1 MDELDLFRED
11 TQEQLQNME
20 NALVEGNEN
29 GVDEEIIGAI
39 FRAMHTIKGS
49 AGMFGFDNVVS
60 FTHVAENLMSEVRN
74 GKVKLDASLISL
86 FFEVKDHVENLIE
99 AESSESTE
107 LDEDILKKN
116 DELIKELTKRLP
128 DNSFTEEN
136 IIEPESINIEE
147 NVDEA
152 NAMWHISIR
161 LNDDFF
167 ESGMDILS
175 IFSFLNTMGEVVINV
190 PIILNIPNLEEIQ
203 PIKAYIGF
211 ELDFM
216 TDVDKDMIEE
226 AFEFIL
232 DDISLTIFRHNDKKM
247 VEKFLTS
254 LEEDVLKLLIDEG
267 VFENPNP
274 EIETKTDINSQNMK
288 LPKIKEENITPPS
301 AHNNKHKKNTKNFSL
316 RVDSAKVDSLMNQ
329 ISEMVIANARIV
341 QISEMQD
348 DNNLEEATAILSH
361 LLEEVRNSVM
371 SIRMVPVEDSFI
383 KFKRIV
389 GDVAKKLGKDIDFII
404 TGGDTELDKSVIEK
418 INDPLVHMLRN
429 SIDHG
434 IEMPEERVKKG
445 KSPKGRVELKTYPDA
460 GTIVIEIIDDGAGLD
475 SEKLFNMAV
484 EKGIIDKDAKLTE
497 KEAFGLIFQ
506 AGFSTAKEVS
516 DISGRGVGM
525 DVVRSNI
532 EDLRG
537 KIDIE
542 STFNKGSK
550 FTIRLPLTLAI
561 IDGFLV
567 QVGSS
572 KFVIPLDMIQ
582 ECIELTRNYKEKM
595 KGNNFINLRGEILP
609 IFDVRKYFNEDESNY
624 ERENIVIVRYAN
636 YHIGLL
642 VDELFG
648 EYHTVIKPLGDVFAN
663 VFGISGGSILGSGEV
678 ALIFDIPVLIEYYI
692 KNQRS

>member
-11 TQEQLQNME
+11 SEEQLQSME
-20 NALVEGNEN
+20 NALVEANEN
-29 GVDEEIIGAI
+29 GVDEEIIGAV

-49 AGMFGFDNVVS
+49 AGMFGFDNIVS

-74 GKVKLDASLISL
+74 GKVELDSELVSL
-86 FFEVKDHVENLIE
+86 FFDVKDHVENLIE
-99 AESSESTE
+99 LEASSSSLEG
-107 LDEDILKKN
+107 EDLERN
-116 DELIKELTKRLP
+116 NFLIDKLTKRLP
-128 DNSFTEEN
+128 ENSLVTETSTNKSEKIEVQENSDNT
-136 IIEPESINIEE
+136 I
-147 NVDEA
+147 
-152 NAMWHISIR
+152 WHLSIR
-161 LNDDFF
+161 LRDDFF

-175 IFSFLNTMGEVVINV
+175 IFSFLNSMGEMVINV
-190 PIILNIPNLEEIQ
+190 PIISDIPKLEDTH
-203 PIKAYIGF
+203 PTKAYIGF
-211 ELDFM
+211 EIDFM

-232 DDISLTIFRHNDKKM
+232 DDIFLTLFRHNDEKAVKEFLEHLEKDVVKTLVDEGLFDIEVPHEEK
-247 VEKFLTS
+247 VEKNIQ
-254 LEEDVLKLLIDEG
+254 EE
-267 VFENPNP
+267 
-274 EIETKTDINSQNMK
+274 KTDI
-288 LPKIKEENITPPS
+288 PKIKEEHITPPS
-301 AHNNKHKKNTKNFSL
+301 SHNNKNKKTTKNFSL
-316 RVDSAKVDSLMNQ
+316 RVESTKVDYLMNQ
-329 ISEMVIANARIV
+329 ISEMVIANAKVV
-341 QISEMQD
+341 QMAETKE
-348 DNNLEEATAILSH
+348 DNELEEASAILTH
-361 LLEEVRNSVM
+361 LLEEIRNSVM

-434 IEMPEERVKKG
+434 VEMPDVRASKG
-445 KSPKGRVELKTYPDA
+445 KNPKGRVELKTYPDA

-475 SEKLFNMAV
+475 TEKLLQKAID
-484 EKGIIDKDAKLTE
+484 KGIIDRDANLTD
-497 KEAFGLIFQ
+497 KEIFALIFH
-506 AGFSTAKEVS
+506 AGFSTAQEVS

-525 DVVRSNI
+525 DVVRRNI

-542 STFNKGSK
+542 STLNKGTK

-582 ECIELTRNYKEKM
+582 ECIELTKDYKEKM

-609 IFDVRKYFNEDESNY
+609 IFDVRNYFDESESDY
-624 ERENIVIVRYAN
+624 SRENIVVVRYAN

-648 EYHTVIKPLGDVFAN
+648 EYHTVIKPLGDVFSN
-663 VFGISGGSILGSGEV
+663 VAGISGGSILGSGEV
-678 ALIFDIPVLIEYYI
+678 ALIFDIPALIDYYI
-692 KNQRS
+692 KQQRS